1 MSRSGILS
9 PQRKHLPR
17 GRVAR
22 RLCAGI
28 GAVALV
34 ASLAPAMSNAGAAGT
49 PATPV
54 AHFSAVGS
62 AADVPFGTLLLGPAP
77 KSAQLPLDVV
87 LRPRDAAALTKFALA
102 VSTPGNALYKHFLP
116 AGRFASV
123 FGPSP
128 AAIAKVLGTL
138 RSLGLEPGTIS
149 SNHLIIPVRTTV
161 ARAEAAFGV
170 ALERYRLP
178 TGRIAIAN
186 TDSPRLPTAAGRYV
200 QAVVGL
206 DNLVLAEPG
215 TSGAPSVQHVA
226 TPRAAAAPGARSSAP
241 HSPDATGPQPCAA
254 AVSAGKSYTSWTE
267 NQLAKAY
274 SLPTLYTRGDLGSGA
289 TIALYELSAYTASDI
304 STYQSC
310 YKTTT
315 SISNV
320 AVDGGTTNTGGEG
333 EVELDIEVVV
343 GLAPKA
349 KIDVYEAP
357 NSATGALDAY
367 NEIVSK
373 DTAQVMSSS
382 WGLCEAFMGQSAAEA
397 QNTIFEQAAS
407 QGQSMISIPGDEG
420 SEGCLPND
428 FGTLAASIGKG
439 SEPDG
444 VAVDPSDN
452 TAYIADFGAGTLSVV
467 DELTLSVVKTINLDS
482 GSEPFGVAVDPDTH
496 EVFVTAQDEDGF
508 AVIKGSTCNANKQTN
523 CSFTGFGT
531 GSDSFPEGI
540 AVDPTTKT
548 IYLAADGLD
557 ELEVWSESSLK
568 EVGVVGAGTD
578 PDGVAVDVTTNE
590 IYWTAAGE
598 DLVGFLP
605 GKTCDASVTSGC
617 SASHTGFDT
626 GSDPT
631 NVAVDAAL
639 ARIYVSNTDGDSV
652 SVLNAKTGAAIAT
665 VPVSPIVDEPI
676 ELAISPLGT
685 ALLVACASPSA
696 SGRPAGVAVI
706 SLSTD
711 KLTSLLSAGSEP
723 VGVASDPSTGSAIV
737 SDFGGGAVVVIP
749 LLLDPWDPGTQP
761 FVTGVG
767 GTDLTALGPKPTES
781 VWDETLNSS
790 SGEPA
795 GAGGG
800 GISIFWPMPSYQ
812 SGPGVVSDDSS
823 GVPCGNTSGL
833 CREVPDVS
841 ASADPYHGYVIYE
854 QGSWSA
860 SGGTSAAAPL
870 WAAITALL
878 DVQQGTLH
886 ELGFLNPSL
895 YKLVSDGKPI
905 VNDVTSGNNDYTTTG
920 GGLYPA
926 TTGYDMATGLG
937 TPIGTGLSEYLG
949 FEPAP
954 TVTALSPK
962 SGPAGGGTTVK
973 ITGTGL
979 LWVSAVKFGSTAAK
993 SFTIVSPKEVT
1004 AVSPKG
1010 TGTVTVTVTTPGGT
1024 SKASSGSKFT
1034 Y

>member
-1 MSRSGILS
+1 MSS
-9 PQRKHLPR
+9 
-17 GRVAR
+17 
-22 RLCAGI
+22 
-28 GAVALV
+28 AVSKTGTAPTRAAL
-34 ASLAPAMSNAGAAGT
+34 AALF
-49 PATPV
+49 TPV
-54 AHFSAVGS
+54 GS
-62 AADVPFGTLLLGPAP
+62 PADVPFGTVLLGPAP
-77 KSAQLPLDVV
+77 RSTELSLDVV
-87 LRPRDAAALTKFALA
+87 LRPRDAAALTRFALA
-102 VSTPGNALYKHFLP
+102 VSTPGNALYRHFLP

-123 FGPSP
+123 FGPRSASI
-128 AAIAKVLGTL
+128 AAVIGTL
-138 RSLGLEPGTIS
+138 RHLGLGVGAIS

-161 ARAEAAFGV
+161 AKAEAAFGV
-170 ALERYRLP
+170 ALDRYRLP
-178 TGRIAIAN
+178 SGRVAIAN
-186 TDSPRLPTAAGRYV
+186 AGSPRLATSAGRYV
-200 QAVVGL
+200 QAIVGL
-206 DNLVLAEPG
+206 DNLVLAQPG
-215 TSGAPSVQHVA
+215 TSGAPVLPGS
-226 TPRAAAAPGARSSAP
+226 RAGAAGAKASAP
-241 HSPDATGPQPCAA
+241 RSPDATGPKPCAA
-254 AVSAGKSYTSWTE
+254 AVSAGESYTSWTE
-267 NQLAKAY
+267 NQLAQAY

-304 STYQSC
+304 ATYQSC
-310 YKTTT
+310 YKTKT

-320 AVDGGTTNTGGEG
+320 AVDGGTTSTAGEG
-333 EVELDIEVVV
+333 EVELDIEVVI

-349 KIDVYEAP
+349 KIAVYEAP
-357 NSATGALDAY
+357 NSAAGALDDY

-373 DTAQVMSSS
+373 DTAQVISSS
-382 WGLCEAFMGQSAAEA
+382 WGLCEDFLGQSAAEA
-397 QNTIFEQAAS
+397 QNTVFEQAAS

-428 FGTLAASIGKG
+428 FGNLAVSIGKG
-439 SEPDG
+439 SEPNG
-444 VAVDPSDN
+444 VAVDPTDG
-452 TAYIADFGAGTLSVV
+452 TAYVADEEAGTLSVV
-467 DELTLSVVKTINLDS
+467 DEETLGVVATVDLGTGSV
-482 GSEPFGVAVDPDTH
+482 PFRVAVDPDTH
-496 EVFVTAQDEDGF
+496 EVFVTAPGENGV
-508 AVIKGSTCNANKQTN
+508 AVIKGATCNASTQTN
-523 CSFTGFGT
+523 CAFTGIGT
-531 GSDSFPEGI
+531 GSDSEPEGV
-540 AVDPTTKT
+540 AVDPATKT
-548 IYLAADGLD
+548 VYIVAEGFD
-557 ELEVWSESSLK
+557 ELEVMSESSLK
-568 EVGVVGAGTD
+568 IVADVGAGDD

-590 IYWTAAGE
+590 IYWTATGQDE
-598 DLVGFLP
+598 VGFLP

-617 SASHTGFDT
+617 SASHKGFDV

-639 ARIYVSNTDGDSV
+639 SRLYVANTDGDSV
-652 SVLNAKTGAAIAT
+652 SVLNAKTGAAVAT
-665 VPVSPIVDEPI
+665 VPVDPTADTPVG
-676 ELAISPLGT
+676 LAISPLGT
-685 ALLVACASPSA
+685 SLLVACAAASA
-696 SGRPAGVAVI
+696 SGRPAGVVVI

-711 KLTSLLSAGSEP
+711 EVTSLLSAGSEP
-723 VGVASDPSTGSAIV
+723 VGVASDATLGEAV
-737 SDFGGGAVVVIP
+737 ATDFAGGALIEIP

-790 SGEPA
+790 ADLPA

-878 DVQQGTLH
+878 DVQQGSMH
-886 ELGFLNPSL
+886 ALGFLNPSL
-895 YKLVSDGKPI
+895 YQLVADGEPI

-937 TPIGTGLSEYLG
+937 TPIGTGLSQYLG
-949 FEPAP
+949 FEPVP

-962 SGPAGGGTTVK
+962 TGPAGGGTTVK

-979 LWVSAVKFGSTAAK
+979 LWVSAVKFGSSAAK
-993 SFTIVSPKEVT
+993 SFTIVSPTEVT

-1010 TGTVTVTVTTPGGT
+1010 SGTVTVTVTSPGGT
-1024 SKASSGSKFT
+1024 SAASTGSSYK